1 MVQLDI
7 RNQSAHNEL
16 QSFNDN
22 HTFLCIHSLARARKY
37 NNDQLTDLTEMKA
50 TNPEA
55 FLNEVTNVI
64 QNIRRIESQIRTKK
78 YKSDDELASW
88 ELNLTRA
95 KIKHEIIK
103 LLLT

>member
-1 MVQLDI
+1 MVELDI
-7 RNQSAHNEL
+7 RNQAAHNEL
-16 QSFNDN
+16 QSYNDN
-22 HTFLCIHSLARARKY
+22 HTFLFIHGLARERKY

-50 TNPEA
+50 NSPES

-78 YKSDDELASW
+78 YKSDAELASW

-103 LLLT
+103 LLLK